1 MNYTSI
7 QFDIRDNV
15 AYITL
20 NRPEAANVFD
30 DAFKVRHNR
39 ATEKISSNN

>member
-20 NRPEAANVFD
+20 NRPDAANPSG
-30 DAFKVRHNR
+30 KN
-39 ATEKISSNN
+39 